1 MIFRKPALL
10 ACSLLLSSTLILPAF
25 ANNDANLSSYS
36 DDTAGLLSI
45 SMNLGRWLK
54 NADRLLKQSPEVKVS
69 VTREGDEASNEP
81 SDEST
86 DIREGF
92 DAINQMVRGELDIDL
107 FWDVLANLGDQ
118 VSVAYRPWPGRAGDV
133 LLNLNLRS
141 GYRAEQVLNKLYAA
155 QSKTDSSTFLREQ
168 YGPYTLYTVVL
179 DDSEDEAY
187 SRVQLAIAGNHLM
200 ASLGPDPTQLKN
212 MLYISSVLP
221 ADSRF
226 RLVNQQH
233 FKPLQNH
240 LKDSSGWMYADGAAI
255 YKLLEELLGGE
266 LSEELG
272 EGDLALIKALVPLY
286 RGLGLS
292 FDIEDEGLLFK
303 TYVAYDQ
310 AKLSPVQQ
318 AYVKAISTRSAQLPE
333 VLKQMPGTTALLSA
347 GDNLDVAF
355 KSPLPVEPEI
365 LAASELASE
374 MDLSVISGLMQ
385 EFINVS
391 PAEDLAPYMDGRYGL
406 AVFEAEDTPQTVL
419 YLGLKPNQ
427 AAAFEQN
434 MMGKFKVGLEGLFGM
449 LAGELGE
456 LENAEEALAK
466 ENIRFEASET
476 YQGVQ
481 FYSMQ
486 GLPVPE
492 ELSRFVAPVAARK
505 GDLWMLAQSPMALK
519 AALDSSDQQNP
530 SFKKLMQQQ
539 GTEAAAAHF
548 FIDIARTMALVKNLA
563 GEDEDVA
570 DLAKLL
576 SAWKTLYTSSDMTP
590 EGMAGKAFVGINFQ
604 EIDWNDSML
613 KELFEFFSESDF
625 DAEMYEEEG
634 SEESGDADEESYDD
648 EGIYDEIYDD
658 SVDDGVE
665 EGATETP

>member
-25 ANNDANLSSYS
+25 ANNDTNLSSYS

-69 VTREGDEASNEP
+69 VNKEGEDAGDEN
-81 SDEST
+81 T

-92 DAINQMVRGELDIDL
+92 DEINQMVREELGIDL

-141 GYRAEQVLNKLYAA
+141 GYQAEKVLNKLYQA
-155 QSKTDSSTFLREQ
+155 QSKTNSSTFLREQ
-168 YGPYTLYTVVL
+168 YGPYTLFTMVL
-179 DDSEDEAY
+179 DESEDEAY

-233 FKPLQNH
+233 FKPLQKH

-255 YKLLEELLGGE
+255 YRLIEEFLADE
-266 LSEELG
+266 LSEDLG

-286 RGLGLS
+286 RGLGVS
-292 FDIEDEGLLFK
+292 FDIEDQGLLFK

-310 AKLSPVQQ
+310 AELSPVQQ
-318 AYVKAISTRSAQLPE
+318 AYVKAISTRSEQLPQ
-333 VLKQMPGTTALLSA
+333 VLKQMPASTALLSA
-347 GDNLDVAF
+347 GDNLDLTF
-355 KSPLPVEPEI
+355 KTPLPVEPEI

-374 MDLSVISGLMQ
+374 LDLSVMGDLMQ

-406 AVFEAEDTPQTVL
+406 AVFEAEDTPQTVF

-434 MMGKFKVGLEGLFGM
+434 MMGKFKVGLEGLFGL

-456 LENAEEALAK
+456 LENAEEALAQ
-466 ENIRFEASET
+466 EAIRFEASET

-505 GDLWMLAQSPMALK
+505 GDLWMLAQSPLALK
-519 AALDSSDQQNP
+519 AALDNAGQQSP
-530 SFKKLMQQQ
+530 VFKKLVQQH
-539 GTEAAAAHF
+539 GTNAAAAHF
-548 FIDIARTMALVKNLA
+548 FVDITRTMALVKSLA
-563 GEDEDVA
+563 GEDQDVA

-576 SAWKTLYTSSDMTP
+576 SAWKSLYTSSDMTP

-613 KELFEFFSESDF
+613 KDLFAFFSENDF
-625 DAEMYEEEG
+625 DAEMYEEE
-634 SEESGDADEESYDD
+634 SDEEDADDSEDSYDD
-648 EGIYDEIYDD
+648 DDYDT
-658 SVDDGVE
+658 E
-665 EGATETP
+665 ETSETP